1 MGKFRNKQVLFRNTW
16 AKGALYESIAIMGT
30 QNESVMDWQCWV
42 PDSERLVCKSE
53 RSVWEPSEQVPG
65 VREGTMILVDWGIC
79 RIHMVPTW
87 LKAKTGTSVSGAPRI
102 HRQEPLPPR
111 HPHRERNTQ
120 WTFVHCLF
128 LFLKLS
134 PHNMWVY
141 L

>member
-1 MGKFRNKQVLFRNTW
+1 
-16 AKGALYESIAIMGT
+16 MGT

-53 RSVWEPSEQVPG
+53 RSVREPSEQVPG

-102 HRQEPLPPR
+102 HRQEPLPLGTLIG
-111 HPHRERNTQ
+111 REIPNGP
-120 WTFVHCLF
+120 LF
-128 LFLKLS
+128 I
-134 PHNMWVY
+134 VY
-141 L
+141 FSSSSYPPTICGYIYSDL